1 VYAGTDPL
9 TRRAIRLKS
18 TVKTE
23 QQAQIKLGELLKDAS
38 EGRTPESGATVA
50 KLMDEY
56 AAVAEW
62 DVSTR
67 QTNEGFIRRTIKPAL
82 GPMKV
87 RKVRGPILDKLCAE
101 LKRCGYLS
109 CTGKPFI
116 EHRNVP
122 VLVVNP
128 RDRRPPWQQVAA
140 TLAEV
145 MRSGILVPG
154 DELPSITEARAR
166 NAALGLYLW
175 LVVVTGVRHGELC
188 GLQIRDIDLDRGL
201 VHVAFNYVV
210 RGGQRVRKDTKTHQD
225 RWLAIGGKTLSRRLA
240 CRDRLPCGSVVTG
253 EFRPGPAD

>member
-1 VYAGTDPL
+1 MPRVAKGHIEQLPSGSFRVSVYAGTDPL
-9 TRRAIRLKS
+9 TRRPIRLKS

-23 QQAQIKLGELLKDAS
+23 QQAHIELGRLLKEAS

-87 RKVRGPILDKLCAE
+87 RKVRGPILDMLYAE
-101 LKRCGYLS
+101 LKRCGDLS

-122 VLVVNP
+122 VLATHP
-128 RDRRPPWQQVAA
+128 RDRR
-140 TLAEV
+140 
-145 MRSGILVPG
+145 
-154 DELPSITEARAR
+154 
-166 NAALGLYLW
+166 
-175 LVVVTGVRHGELC
+175 
-188 GLQIRDIDLDRGL
+188 
-201 VHVAFNYVV
+201 
-210 RGGQRVRKDTKTHQD
+210 
-225 RWLAIGGKTLSRRLA
+225 
-240 CRDRLPCGSVVTG
+240 
-253 EFRPGPAD
+253 